1 MILAI
6 LKHVSIYNI
15 IKLCIVPTGKQN
27 VIDIWHSMLQIKGE
41 LKMEILNVKNLSKV
55 YGKKVLFNA
64 LNNINFTVSHG
75 EFVGI
80 MGPSGSGKSTLLNMV
95 STIDRPTAGDI
106 LMKGKSPLSLK
117 GDELSLYRRREL
129 GFVFQD
135 FNLLDTLT
143 IGENIVLPLTLDGV
157 PVTEQDKR
165 LKSVAEIL
173 KIEKLLNKR
182 TFEVSGGEAQRT
194 AIARALIHNPSL
206 LLTDEPTGNL
216 DSKASKNVM
225 ERFVEINK
233 SKKVTVMMVTH
244 DPVAASYCDRILF
257 IKDGSIYNEI
267 YNGGRRQQFYQQ
279 IIDVLSMLGG
289 AN

>member
-1 MILAI
+1 
-6 LKHVSIYNI
+6 
-15 IKLCIVPTGKQN
+15 
-27 VIDIWHSMLQIKGE
+27 
-41 LKMEILNVKNLSKV
+41 MEILNVKNLSKV

-64 LNNINFTVSHG
+64 LKDISFTVADG

-80 MGPSGSGKSTLLNMV
+80 MGPSGSGKTTLLNMV
-95 STIDRPTAGDI
+95 STIDRPTTGDI
-106 LMKGKSPLSLK
+106 LIKGKSTLSLK
-117 GDELSLYRRREL
+117 GDELSLFRRREL

-143 IGENIVLPLTLDGV
+143 IGENIVLPLTLDAV

-165 LKSVAEIL
+165 LKRAAEIL

-206 LLTDEPTGNL
+206 LLADEPTGNL
-216 DSKASKNVM
+216 DSKASKTVM
-225 ERFVEINK
+225 ELFVEINK
-233 SKKVTVMMVTH
+233 SEKVTTIMVTH
-244 DPVAASYCDRILF
+244 DPAAASYCDRILF